1 MPCLGAKMRDID
13 DRGRIISLNFQYAAR
28 RDRLQPFAR
37 FKHGQG
43 AEQPGRIKDMFII
56 HKPQIRQM
64 FQCVHNLVTGR
75 RATTRDATAK
85 AK

>member
-1 MPCLGAKMRDID
+1 MPRLGAKMRDID
-13 DRGRIISLNFQYAAR
+13 DRGRVIGLHFQHAAR

-43 AEQPGRIKDMFII
+43 AQQPGRIKDMFIV
-56 HKPQIRQM
+56 HKSQIRQM

-75 RATTRDATAK
+75 RATVRDATAK
-85 AK
+85 AQ